1 MKIYKTQ
8 SEVEKD
14 IKDGVLVVNEDVEFE
29 CSIST
34 EAKIIVKGNITAR
47 DITAWNITARNITA
61 GNITAGDITAGNITA
76 GDITA
81 RDITAGDIKYYAV
94 CLAYQNIACTSITA
108 KRDKHCDPIC
118 LDGKLTIKPK
128 EDDEVNKAIALLE
141 AKGRLKDGKIL

>member
-8 SEVEKD
+8 REVEKD

-34 EAKIIVKGNITAR
+34 EAKIIVKGNITAG
-47 DITAWNITARNITA
+47 NITA
-61 GNITAGDITAGNITA
+61 GNITARDINA
-76 GDITA
+76 GDINAGDIAA
-81 RDITAGDIKYYAV
+81 RDIKYYAV

-108 KRDKHCDPIC
+108 KRDKHCDPVC
-118 LDGKLTIKPK
+118 LNGKLTIKPK

>member
-8 SEVEKD
+8 REVEKD

-34 EAKIIVKGNITAR
+34 EAKIIVKGNITAG
-47 DITAWNITARNITA
+47 NITA
-61 GNITAGDITAGNITA
+61 GNITARDINA
-76 GDITA
+76 GDINAVDIAA
-81 RDITAGDIKYYAV
+81 RDIKYYAV

-108 KRDKHCDPIC
+108 KRDKHCDPVC
-118 LDGKLTIKPK
+118 LNGKLTIKPK